1 MALSSRQ
8 NVSGHDRELFLDAIA
23 DFKNV
28 SNADL
33 LFVSTHPPTD
43 YTKANRN
50 EASIAVIGG
59 LR

>member
-1 MALSSRQ
+1 M
-8 NVSGHDRELFLDAIA
+8 DAIA
-23 DFKNV
+23 AFKNV

-43 YTKANRN
+43 HTKANRN